1 MSHIDIGIELD
12 VYFVDVVIALY
23 FNQTFKLHP
32 ITSSGAGVWLEIYV
46 VSN

>member
-12 VYFVDVVIALY
+12 VYFVDVVLALY
-23 FNQTFKLHP
+23 FNQHLKFHP